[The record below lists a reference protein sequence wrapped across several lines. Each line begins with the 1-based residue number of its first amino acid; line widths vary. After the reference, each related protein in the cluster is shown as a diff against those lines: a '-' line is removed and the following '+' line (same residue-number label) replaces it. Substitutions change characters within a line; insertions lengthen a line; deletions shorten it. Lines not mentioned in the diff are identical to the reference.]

1 MAESHAEPR
10 ATPSGGVR
18 PLRSRWARLA
28 LVASVVG
35 PGIITANVDN
45 DAGGIATYSQ
55 AGADF
60 GYTLLW
66 TLIPIT
72 LALILVQEMTARM
85 GVVTGKGLS
94 DLIRERFGVRST
106 FCVMLALVI
115 ANLGNT
121 VAEFA
126 GVAGSLEIFG
136 VPRWVSVPA
145 VAILVWALVVKGT
158 ARIVERVFLAACVF
172 YVAYIV
178 AGFLAKPDWGE
189 VARGT
194 LVPTLSFTAPALTMV
209 VTLVGTTIAPWMQF
223 YLQSAIVEKGV
234 RVEDYSLSRLDVV
247 IGCVVTDVVAFFIVL
262 ACGATIHKA
271 GGHIETAKDAAL
283 ALRPLAGKYASA
295 LFAFGLFNASVFA
308 ASILPLST
316 TYYVCEAFGWE
327 AGVDKKWDE
336 AKAFYGIYTGMIVL
350 GAAVVLL
357 PGFPLIKV
365 MFLSQVANGIALPF
379 VLVFMLLLVN
389 RKSLM
394 GDAVNGPVFNAVAW
408 VTTVVMIAL
417 TLLLVANSMG
427 LRIGRA

>member
-1 MAESHAEPR
+1 MAESPAEGR
-10 ATPSGGVR
+10 ATPSRGVR
-18 PLRSRWARLA
+18 PLRSPWARL
-28 LVASVVG
+28 LIIASVIG

-55 AGADF
+55 AGADY

-72 LALILVQEMTARM
+72 LALIVVQEMTARM

-94 DLIRERFGVRST
+94 DLIRERFGVKST
-106 FCVMLALVI
+106 FFVMLALLL

-136 VPRWVSVPA
+136 VPRWISVPVVA
-145 VAILVWALVVKGT
+145 VLVWALVVKGT

-172 YVAYIV
+172 YVAYII
-178 AGFLAKPDWGE
+178 AGFLARPDWGE

-194 LVPTLSFTAPALTMV
+194 LVPTLPFTAPAVTMV

-234 RVEDYSLSRLDVV
+234 RIEDYPLSRLDVV
-247 IGCVVTDVVAFFIVL
+247 VGCIVTDVVAFFNVL
-262 ACGATIHKA
+262 ACAATIHKA

-283 ALRPLAGKYASA
+283 ALRPLAGRYASA

-327 AGVDKKWDE
+327 SGIDKRRNE
-336 AKAFYGIYTGMIVL
+336 APQFYVLYAAMIVL
-350 GAAVVLL
+350 GAGLVLL
-357 PGFPLIKV
+357 PNFPLLKI
-365 MFLSQVANGIALPF
+365 MLLSQTANGVLLPF
-379 VLVFMLLLVN
+379 ILVFMLLLAGDE
-389 RKSLM
+389 RLM
-394 GDAVNGPVFNAVAW
+394 GRYRNGRWLSIVSWFTTAVLIV
-408 VTTVVMIAL
+408 L
-417 TLLLVANSMG
+417 TFAMLWFTLKE
-427 LRIGRA
+427 